1 MYSKVLTC
9 SLQGLEGNLV
19 TVEADLMRSLPKFVI
34 VGLPDA
40 SIKESIERVRSGIK
54 NEGLEF
60 PLNKITIN
68 LQPASLRKDGSQM
81 DLAIAMSILAANQS
95 VELSEEYVYIGELS
109 LDGSISRVNGCLA
122 MIISMREKGFKKFII
137 PYENREECAV
147 VLDVEI
153 YPVKNLREVVNF
165 LNGDEEIERYTEEYH
180 TEEKTYDIDFSDMK
194 GQEFLKRALE
204 VSAAGKHNLLM
215 VGDPGSGKSMAAKR
229 YPTILPSL
237 NFDESIEV
245 TKIYSIAGML
255 KDSKLITN
263 PPFRAPHHTASA
275 VSLIGGGRIPKPGEI
290 SLSHNGVLFL
300 DELPEFQKTVIE
312 VLRQPL
318 EDKTITIARANASLT
333 YPSNIILIAAMNPC
347 PCGFHN
353 SKDHACSCSA
363 AEINRYLSKI
373 SHPLLDRIDIHVEVS
388 AVKYDKLSNDSIK
401 AESSAAIKERVERAR
416 EIQKERYRELDFQC
430 NSEIKENMISKFCH
444 LNEKSKAI
452 MDLAFKKYVFSA
464 RTYNKILKVSRTIA
478 DLEGH
483 KDIED
488 TDILEAIR
496 YRTMDV
502 KYWS

>member
-9 SLQGLEGNLV
+9 SLQGLEGDLV
-19 TVEADLMRSLPKFVI
+19 TVEADLMRSLPKFTI
-34 VGLPDA
+34 VGLPDTA
-40 SIKESIERVRSGIK
+40 IKESIERVRSGIK

-60 PLNKITIN
+60 PLSRITIN

-81 DLAIAMSILAANQS
+81 DLAIAMSILSANQA
-95 VELSEEYVYIGELS
+95 VDIKEEYIYIGELS
-109 LDGSISRVNGCLA
+109 LDGSVNKVNGCLA
-122 MIISMREKGFKKFII
+122 MVISMREKGYRKFII
-137 PYENREECAV
+137 PYGNREECSV

-153 YPVKNLREVVNF
+153 YPVKNLREVVDF
-165 LNGDEEIERYTEEYH
+165 VNGVEQVARYTEEYR
-180 TEEKTYDIDFSDMK
+180 TEEKTFDIDFSDMK

-204 VSAAGKHNLLM
+204 VAAAGKHNLLM
-215 VGDPGSGKSMAAKR
+215 VGEPGSGKSMAAKR
-229 YPTILPSL
+229 FPTILPSL
-237 NFDESIEV
+237 NFDEAIEV
-245 TKIYSIAGML
+245 TKIYSIAGLL
-255 KDSKLITN
+255 KESKLITN

-275 VSLIGGGRIPKPGEI
+275 VSLIGGGKIPKPGEV

-318 EDKTITIARANASLT
+318 EDKTISISRANASLT
-333 YPSNIILIAAMNPC
+333 YPSDIILIASMNPC

-388 AVKYDKLSNDSIK
+388 AVKYDKLSNEKIQS
-401 AESSAAIKERVERAR
+401 ESSKVIKERVGRAR
-416 EIQKERYRELDFQC
+416 ELQKDRYRDFNFQC
-430 NSEIKENMISKFCH
+430 NSEIKENMIAEFCH
-444 LNEKSKAI
+444 LKEKSKKI
-452 MDLAFKKYVFSA
+452 MDIAFKKYSFSA

-478 DLEGH
+478 DLENH

>member
-9 SLQGLEGNLV
+9 SLQGLEGDLV
-19 TVEADLMRSLPKFVI
+19 TVEADLMRSLPKFTI
-34 VGLPDA
+34 VGLPDTA
-40 SIKESIERVRSGIK
+40 IKESIERVRSGIK

-60 PLNKITIN
+60 PLSRITIN

-81 DLAIAMSILAANQS
+81 DLAIAMSILSANQA
-95 VELSEEYVYIGELS
+95 VDIKEEYIYIGELS
-109 LDGSISRVNGCLA
+109 LDGSVNKVNGCLA
-122 MIISMREKGFKKFII
+122 MVISMREKGYRKFII
-137 PYENREECAV
+137 PYGNREECSV

-153 YPVKNLREVVNF
+153 YPVKNLREVVDF
-165 LNGDEEIERYTEEYH
+165 VNGVEQVARYTEEYR
-180 TEEKTYDIDFSDMK
+180 TEEKTFDIDFSDMK

-204 VSAAGKHNLLM
+204 VAAAGKHNLLM
-215 VGDPGSGKSMAAKR
+215 VGEPGSGKSMAAKR
-229 YPTILPSL
+229 FPTILPSL
-237 NFDESIEV
+237 NFDEAIEV
-245 TKIYSIAGML
+245 TKIYSIAGLL
-255 KDSKLITN
+255 KESKLITN

-275 VSLIGGGRIPKPGEI
+275 VSLIGGGKIPKPGEV

-318 EDKTITIARANASLT
+318 EDKTISISRANASLT
-333 YPSNIILIAAMNPC
+333 YPSDIILIAAMNPC

-388 AVKYDKLSNDSIK
+388 AVKYDKLSNEKIQS
-401 AESSAAIKERVERAR
+401 ESSKVIKERVGRAR
-416 EIQKERYRELDFQC
+416 ELQKDRYRDFNFQC
-430 NSEIKENMISKFCH
+430 NSEIKENMIAEFCH
-444 LNEKSKAI
+444 LKEKSKKI
-452 MDLAFKKYVFSA
+452 MDIAFKKYSFSA

-478 DLEGH
+478 DLENH